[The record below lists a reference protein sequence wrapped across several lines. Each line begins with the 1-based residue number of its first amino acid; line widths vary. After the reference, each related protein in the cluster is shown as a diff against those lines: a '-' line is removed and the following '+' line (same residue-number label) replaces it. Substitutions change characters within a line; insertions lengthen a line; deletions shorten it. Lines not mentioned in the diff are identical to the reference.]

1 MACVQRPLFPLA
13 LLHQQRKYKTLD
25 FLDQHGAGYVK
36 RRTLNLGI
44 FDSIH

>member
-44 FDSIH
+44 FDSTH

>member
-1 MACVQRPLFPLA
+1 MACVQTHLFIAFVTPT
-13 LLHQQRKYKTLD
+13 REYKTLD

-44 FDSIH
+44 FYSTQ